1 MCHCPSDN
9 PQYLT
14 TLPHSVKCGHQMGI
28 RSYGY
33 RIFVFFVPP
42 TCGVLKRCAMH
53 RATPTTVGLL
63 LARSGA
69 GRGLLDP
76 TESYCETFTVIST
89 ASRSFTPTHA
99 AEAHNTVRP
108 DPIPNKEKQTK
119 KRLDAERSNHSSA
132 QMHSISISPPAGSA
146 ATANAA
152 RAGGSSGKYS
162 P

>member
-1 MCHCPSDN
+1 M
-9 PQYLT
+9 
-14 TLPHSVKCGHQMGI
+14 
-28 RSYGY
+28 
-33 RIFVFFVPP
+33 
-42 TCGVLKRCAMH
+42 LKRCAMH
-53 RATPTTVGLL
+53 RAKPTTVGHL
-63 LARSGA
+63 LACSGA
-69 GRGLLDP
+69 GRGLLDR
-76 TESYCETFTVIST
+76 TESYCGTFTVVST

-119 KRLDAERSNHSSA
+119 KGLEAERSNHSSA